1 MWCRSGVRAGG
12 GRGAGQVF
20 DLPSTRVQVTE
31 QLEDRHQA
39 GIPSLGVKVR
49 LGWLVGWRVQ
59 LGRAYGEVA
68 LCGDHDYGWGRVS
81 GLESICSIHQ
91 RKGAFS
97 MTPVVVAAAIIC
109 RGLLMRPGL
118 FPSLHHAGTL
128 QGQGALTGTPEH
140 RRAPCAG
147 LTQMVQQDPGRT
159 AM

>member
-1 MWCRSGVRAGG
+1 MWCRSGGRAGG

-20 DLPSTRVQVTE
+20 DLPSMRVQVTE

-39 GIPSLGVKVR
+39 SIPSLGVKVGSD
-49 LGWLVGWRVQ
+49 GWWDGVCSGEGHMAKLHCAVITTTDGGGCPGWSQSAASSAERRVQ
-59 LGRAYGEVA
+59 HDTCCRGS
-68 LCGDHDYGWGRVS
+68 GD
-81 GLESICSIHQ
+81 
-91 RKGAFS
+91 
-97 MTPVVVAAAIIC
+97 IC

-128 QGQGALTGTPEH
+128 QGQGALTGTPGH

-147 LTQMVQQDPGRT
+147 LPQMVQQDPGRT